1 METLWFMNNMSLKDF
16 GVLARTVA
24 NMAATQAENQP
35 NEVNSDP
42 VPRDHPTD
50 LNNSGLQNGT
60 EKNGGRGSIGSDSA
74 TVNAKAKS
82 PGQGSHPEMS
92 QYRPEHS
99 SASTLPN
106 NEPHANSVDNAGKI
120 HDGKAQ
126 YIHPNDPGSIGQGDP
141 NYKVPDGGPP
151 MQGYY
156 GRGGYHHAPSEPL
169 NPGAPQVN
177 SNDSNVNP
185 ISQYNQY
192 NSPQMRH
199 AYSGGGKGM
208 SMVTPRP
215 PTAASNYGPGPQR
228 FLSGPS
234 ISQQTGPT
242 PTLNQLLQSNQ
253 PQHYQ
258 NSYGDYTMKDQ
269 SYQQWGPQ
277 RPPTNYNPQG
287 PGPTPYRNQHPVSTY
302 LHKSAAVSDECIA
315 SAMNGAPV
323 CVILFPSHPNLGIW
337 CLGIG
342 NRLFVLLPS

>member
-1 METLWFMNNMSLKDF
+1 M
-16 GVLARTVA
+16 ARTVA

-60 EKNGGRGSIGSDSA
+60 DKNGGRGSIGSDSA

-82 PGQGSHPEMS
+82 PGQGNHPEMS
-92 QYRPEHS
+92 QYRPELS
-99 SASTLPN
+99 SAPPLPN

-120 HDGKAQ
+120 HEGKNP

-151 MQGYY
+151 LQSYY
-156 GRGGYHHAPSEPL
+156 GRGGYHHAPSEQH
-169 NPGAPQVN
+169 NPAGNPQAN
-177 SNDSNVNP
+177 SNDSVNP

-199 AYSGGGKGM
+199 AYGAGGKGM
-208 SMVTPRP
+208 PMVSPRP
-215 PTAASNYGPGPQR
+215 PSAGSNYGSGPQR
-228 FLSGPS
+228 FLSGQS
-234 ISQQTGPT
+234 ISQPTGPT

-253 PQHYQ
+253 SQHYQ
-258 NSYGDYTMKDQ
+258 NSYGDYSMKDQ

-277 RPPTNYNPQG
+277 RPPTNYSPQV
-287 PGPTPYRNQHPVSTY
+287 PGPTPYRNQHPVSII
-302 LHKSAAVSDECIA
+302 KNQIA
-315 SAMNGAPV
+315 
-323 CVILFPSHPNLGIW
+323 
-337 CLGIG
+337 
-342 NRLFVLLPS
+342 